1 MPIEIPDDVLRVAV
15 EVHSKPNR
23 AVLAAAGAG
32 AHALAWLLG
41 VPGASRTVL
50 EAVVPYGAESMV
62 RFLGH
67 KPARH
72 VSPETARAIAE
83 AAYSRALVLRDE
95 REPVVGVGCTATI
108 ATDRPKRGEHRC
120 NVSTWDEDQTATY
133 DLKLANGKRDRS
145 GEEEVVSRLILRALA
160 ESCGIETELPLG
172 LLDGEE
178 LKVRFDDRGKP
189 LRRLLGQ
196 VGGGAKMG
204 VRTVT
209 VHPSGRMSTDE
220 PVRAPV
226 LAGSFS
232 PLHHGHERLAQVAT
246 EMLGTPAVFEI
257 SVVNADKPPLT
268 ETDVRSR
275 LRQFQGRGAVVLTR
289 APRFREKAALFPGC
303 TFVIGRDT
311 AVRLVDSKYYGGHQ
325 TEMREALR
333 EIRRDGC
340 RFLVAG
346 RLGEGVFR
354 TLADVAV
361 PPEFDD
367 LFEAIPES
375 RFRVEVSSSELR
387 SAGGSSKDK
396 GK

>member
-1 MPIEIPDDVLRVAV
+1 MSIEIPHDILRVAG
-15 EVHSKPNR
+15 EIHSKPNR
-23 AVLAAAGAG
+23 AVVATAGAG
-32 AHALAWLLG
+32 AQALAWLLG

-50 EAVVPYGAESMV
+50 EAVVPYGPESMA

-72 VSPETARAIAE
+72 VSSGTAREIAE
-83 AAYSRALVLRDE
+83 AAYIRALDLRDGQ
-95 REPVVGVGCTATI
+95 EPVVGVGCTATI

-120 NVSTWDEDQTATY
+120 NISTWDEDGTTTY
-133 DLKLANGKRDRS
+133 DLKLAKGRRDRA

-160 ESCGIETELPLG
+160 QSCGLGLELALG
-172 LLDGEE
+172 LLDGED
-178 LKVRFDDRGKP
+178 LKVRHDDRGQP
-189 LRRLLGQ
+189 LRDLLDQ
-196 VGGGAKMG
+196 VGSEGKGG

-209 VHPSGRMSTDE
+209 VYPSGRMSANE
-220 PVRAPV
+220 PVRVTV

-232 PLHHGHERLAQVAT
+232 PLHHGHERLAQVASKMV
-246 EMLGTPAVFEI
+246 ETPAVFEI

-268 ETDVRSR
+268 EREVRSR
-275 LRQFQGRGAVVLTR
+275 LRQFQGRGTVVLTR

-303 TFVIGRDT
+303 TFVIGWDT

-325 TEMREALR
+325 GEMHEALT
-333 EIRRDGC
+333 EIRGAGC

-346 RLGEGVFR
+346 RLEEGVFR

-361 PPEFDD
+361 PTEFAD

-387 SAGGSSKDK
+387 SAGESSKGR